1 MHNEIKYILSN
12 NVKVFSCFHTSMPK
26 KNQKLLGLLSIV
38 IDTYID
44 KWDPVGSKFLY
55 ASELTEYAP
64 STLRKQLN
72 MLEKEGLVYQPYNS
86 SGRLPTIE
94 WVSLY
99 VDELLKNEE
108 DDGKDNFS
116 LAFDVN
122 YARNGLRYIIE
133 TLGKLVD
140 CAVVWFLRNDE
151 YYFLGINNLLKHST
165 MNDMDTTKY
174 IVQYIED
181 KKIVPTLAGKVIK
194 TNQIYYTFLQS
205 DQHVISIVFTKINV
219 NGYDSVISIV
229 WPLRTDYK
237 KNIHIVKKFLEKYN
251 QK

>member
-1 MHNEIKYILSN
+1 
-12 NVKVFSCFHTSMPK
+12 MPK
-26 KNQKLLGLLSIV
+26 KNQKLLNLLSIV

-44 KWDPVGSKFLY
+44 KWDPVGSKVLH
-55 ASELTEYAP
+55 SMELTEYAP

-72 MLEKEGLVYQPYNS
+72 MLEKEWLVYQPYNS
-86 SGRLPTIE
+86 SGRIPTIE
-94 WVSLY
+94 WLSLY
-99 VDELLKNEE
+99 VDQLLQDEE
-108 DDGKDNFS
+108 VEVTEWFQ

-140 CAVVWFLRNDE
+140 CAVVGFLRNDE
-151 YYFLGINNLLKHST
+151 YYFLGINNLLKHSSLS
-165 MNDMDTTKY
+165 DMETTQY

-194 TNQIYYTFLQS
+194 ANKVYYTFLETGW
-205 DQHVISIVFTKINV
+205 HVISIVYTKINV
-219 NGYDSVISIV
+219 NGYDGVISIV

-237 KNIHIVKKFLEKYN
+237 KNIHILKKFLEKYN
-251 QK
+251 QQ